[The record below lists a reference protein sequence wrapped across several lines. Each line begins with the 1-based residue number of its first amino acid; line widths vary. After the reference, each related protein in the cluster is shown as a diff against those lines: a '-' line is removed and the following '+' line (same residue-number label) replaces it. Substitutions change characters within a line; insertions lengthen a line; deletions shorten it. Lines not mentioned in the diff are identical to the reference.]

1 MADRATASILIGGT
15 IRRSDISG
23 LIEAIASDGGRADW
37 EGEALDAASIRTG
50 ETLKVC
56 AFELP
61 GGTFEWTEEF
71 CEDHGL
77 AYVRNSGSCCGAF
90 GPERVVFTGIGAA
103 MQFDMTES
111 DEIVLARSMIRELG
125 TIEAVDAWFD
135 HAEFVVPPF
144 AIIEETEADGDGRA
158 SVAVALGKQIHGA
171 IA

>member
-15 IRRSDISG
+15 IRRSDIPG

-37 EGEALDAASIRTG
+37 EGEALDAASIRQG
-50 ETLKVC
+50 ETLEAC

-103 MQFDMTES
+103 MQFDMTEGE
-111 DEIVLARSMIRELG
+111 DIVLARSMIRELG

-144 AIIEETEADGDGRA
+144 TIVEDDEAHGNEIAPVPEE
-158 SVAVALGKQIHGA
+158 LHG
-171 IA
+171 